1 MTTQARPRP
10 RPSRLWSIF
19 EVESSLQTEI
29 AGDVFDRNPLGNR
42 GGRDRLL
49 CCLYVGF
56 TAVVLVADLDIA
68 GDAEELGSYLL
79 LLAPWVLIP
88 LLAVAL
94 LIDLSVGMAREI
106 RSQG

>member
-1 MTTQARPRP
+1 MKTAT
-10 RPSRLWSIF
+10 I
-19 EVESSLQTEI
+19 
-29 AGDVFDRNPLGNR
+29 
-42 GGRDRLL
+42 L

-56 TAVVLVADLDIA
+56 TTVVLVADLDIA
-68 GDAEELGSYLL
+68 GDAEEFGSYLL

-94 LIDLSVGMAREI
+94 LFDLSVGVVREI